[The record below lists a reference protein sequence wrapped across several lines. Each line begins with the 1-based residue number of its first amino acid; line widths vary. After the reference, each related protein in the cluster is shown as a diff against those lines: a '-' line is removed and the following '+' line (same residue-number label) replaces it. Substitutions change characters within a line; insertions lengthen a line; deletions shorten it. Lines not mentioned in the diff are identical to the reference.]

1 MSGSPEQYRQRAQAA
16 ADAGDLAGARAVLD
30 EALTQFPADPRIA
43 NSAGNFAMQAGDVPA
58 ADGHFARALEL
69 APGTLEFAVN
79 RAIALGRTERDGEAV
94 ALLEAFRAA
103 GENDP
108 RYCSARAKSE
118 RALGRL
124 HQAAQWYERCL
135 ALAPTHPR
143 ALHGRARVALERGEA
158 EAVARFE
165 RALAANQRDAEAW
178 LGLAE
183 ALDAAGEPERARAI
197 AEQLVAQ
204 APHWIEALRLL
215 AQLRLAA
222 GETDFAGHFAQ
233 AARQRPD
240 DPAIARAHVATLD
253 GHDMSQEA
261 FEIAAEARRR
271 FPRDPQL
278 ALLEAVQAG
287 VAGDDD
293 RAEAIFTELDLPTPE
308 RWLQEARHR
317 LRRGELERAGELLER
332 VLLEMP
338 WHISAWALRD
348 CLWRLSGDP
357 RAEWLHRQPGLV
369 RMLPLPDGEQVLA
382 AAVPLLHRLHE
393 RSAFPLGQS
402 LRGGTQT
409 RGNLFQRAE
418 PELARLHEALMA
430 ALEDYRTNLP
440 DYDAAHPLLRL
451 REAPWTITGSWS
463 VRLSG
468 GGDYHAP
475 HLHPQGIISS
485 ALYCELP
492 EELGSGDRSGW
503 IELGRPAPDLRL
515 DLEPIYALQP
525 RQAHLALFPSTL
537 YHGTRPFRQ
546 GRRMTVA
553 FDVTLAN
560 PDLDER
566 G

>member
-1 MSGSPEQYRQRAQAA
+1 VSRSPEQYRERAQAA
-16 ADAGDLAGARAVLD
+16 AGAGDLPRARTTLE
-30 EALTQFPADPRIA
+30 EALAQFPDNPAIA
-43 NSAGNFAMQAGDVPA
+43 NSAGNLAMRAGDA
-58 ADGHFARALEL
+58 AAAEKHFARALEL
-69 APGTLEFAVN
+69 GPGALEFAVN
-79 RAIALGRTERDGEAV
+79 RAIALGRLERDCEAV
-94 ALLEAFRAA
+94 ALLEAYRTP
-103 GENDP
+103 GSDDP
-108 RYCSARAKSE
+108 RYCSTRAKSE

-124 HQAAQWYERCL
+124 GNAAQWYDRCL

-158 EAVARFE
+158 DAVARFE
-165 RALAANQRDAEAW
+165 RALAANRMDPEAW

-183 ALDAAGEPERARAI
+183 ALDAAGKAERARGI

-222 GETDFAGHFAQ
+222 GDADFAGHFAE

-240 DPAIARAHVATLD
+240 DPAIARAHVAVLD
-253 GHDMSQEA
+253 GHDSAQEA
-261 FEIAAEARRR
+261 FEVAAEAHRR
-271 FPRDPQL
+271 FSDAPQL

-293 RAEAIFTELDLPTPE
+293 RAEAIFAALDLSTPE

-317 LRRGELERAGELLER
+317 LRRSELERADELLDR
-332 VLLEMP
+332 VLTDMP
-338 WHISAWALRD
+338 WNISAWALRD
-348 CLWRLSGDP
+348 CLWRLSGDD
-357 RAEWLHRQPGLV
+357 RSAWLHHQPELV
-369 RMLPLPDGEQVLA
+369 QLPPLPAGEEVLA
-382 AAVPLLHRLHE
+382 AVVPVLHRLHDG
-393 RSAFPLGQS
+393 SAFPLGQS

-409 RGNLFQRAE
+409 RGNLFQRTE
-418 PELARLHEALMA
+418 PELARLQETLMA
-430 ALEDYRTNLP
+430 ALEDYRAKLP
-440 DYDAAHPLLRL
+440 PVDPAHPLLRH
-451 REAPWTITGSWS
+451 RDASWAITGSWS

-492 EELGSGDRSGW
+492 DGLGDKEDRPGW

-515 DLEPIYALQP
+515 DLEPLYALQP

-537 YHGTRPFRQ
+537 YHGTRPFTE
-546 GRRMTVA
+546 GRRLTVA
-553 FDVTLAN
+553 FDVTMADPAAL
-560 PDLDER
+560 
-566 G
+566 